1 MKFYKIVFLFF
12 IIISTENIFHKTF
25 AQKNDTVKL
34 LPVFE
39 VQSEKISTNQSVFF
53 LNLEKSNKI
62 YIDLSDALKSFPNL
76 SAIRR
81 GGTAL
86 DPVMRG
92 FRNNQIM
99 ILLDNGIRIEGGCPN
114 RMDPVTSHI
123 PAEEIEEIQVLQG
136 TDMLKY
142 GPAIG
147 GTIILKSYFPE
158 FTESKKYGFGYNTV
172 FQSNP
177 AGNNHFFNSFYS
189 SKKLALRISG
199 GYSNFGDYTSGSG
212 EKFKTSFKKFNTT
225 IKSGFKI
232 TDNQI
237 IKLQM
242 IGSFAKDVMFPALPM
257 DEKKDNT
264 YIANLSYHLINND
277 NSNIKISVYHSNVEH
292 LMDNSFRPQFTT
304 IVPPLTGIMQAFSNV
319 DAYNTGGNIS
329 YETKWKN
336 IKLTSKAEFE
346 HIYKDGTRKRSMIM
360 NMSGITTVSTKFDN
374 LWNQANIYNSAVS
387 LSATREIDKNNIIE
401 SVIRIDNS
409 INYSSDTFGL
419 KQDDVSLFDKS
430 RNSNTSLS
438 LGIQYIYK
446 TGNFTILTGLSRS
459 IRNANMNEL
468 YIKRLVIGFD
478 NYDYLGNPF
487 LKPETNN
494 QADIRFN
501 FNNKRVNLQLNGFY
515 DYIQNYIGGVLL
527 PSSLINPATQG
538 VLGVKQF
545 KNKGDAIFTGGELS
559 SSFALRKN
567 ILLNFSLGYTYAFIK
582 KDEKYIIN
590 KGQITGKVLVENDPL
605 PEIPQLSSSADIQY
619 FFNRNL
625 SKLYFKLNY
634 LMSQNTVSEANYE
647 KTTPSSV
654 TMDVELQHQLKK
666 FVIIKS
672 GIKNIFN
679 TNYYEH
685 LNRKIV
691 GSNNYLYEPGR
702 CFFIQLNFSI
712 NNF

>member
-1 MKFYKIVFLFF
+1 
-12 IIISTENIFHKTF
+12 
-25 AQKNDTVKL
+25 
-34 LPVFE
+34 
-39 VQSEKISTNQSVFF
+39 
-53 LNLEKSNKI
+53 
-62 YIDLSDALKSFPNL
+62 
-76 SAIRR
+76 
-81 GGTAL
+81 
-86 DPVMRG
+86 
-92 FRNNQIM
+92 
-99 ILLDNGIRIEGGCPN
+99 
-114 RMDPVTSHI
+114 
-123 PAEEIEEIQVLQG
+123 
-136 TDMLKY
+136 
-142 GPAIG
+142 
-147 GTIILKSYFPE
+147 
-158 FTESKKYGFGYNTV
+158 
-172 FQSNP
+172 
-177 AGNNHFFNSFYS
+177 
-189 SKKLALRISG
+189 
-199 GYSNFGDYTSGSG
+199 
-212 EKFKTSFKKFNTT
+212 
-225 IKSGFKI
+225 
-232 TDNQI
+232 
-237 IKLQM
+237 
-242 IGSFAKDVMFPALPM
+242 
-257 DEKKDNT
+257 
-264 YIANLSYHLINND
+264 
-277 NSNIKISVYHSNVEH
+277 
-292 LMDNSFRPQFTT
+292 
-304 IVPPLTGIMQAFSNV
+304 
-319 DAYNTGGNIS
+319 
-329 YETKWKN
+329 
-336 IKLTSKAEFE
+336 
-346 HIYKDGTRKRSMIM
+346 
-360 NMSGITTVSTKFDN
+360 
-374 LWNQANIYNSAVS
+374 
-387 LSATREIDKNNIIE
+387 
-401 SVIRIDNS
+401 
-409 INYSSDTFGL
+409 
-419 KQDDVSLFDKS
+419 
-430 RNSNTSLS
+430 
-438 LGIQYIYK
+438 
-446 TGNFTILTGLSRS
+446 
-459 IRNANMNEL
+459 MNEL